1 MGYDDFICEFFFVL
15 LTYLIESSIS
25 PGCSYDFNVVY
36 VQQKKSQY
44 LLYHNNIWSTH
55 LQEQN

>member
-36 VQQKKSQY
+36 VQ
-44 LLYHNNIWSTH
+44 
-55 LQEQN
+55 